1 MWQLETVLSM
11 FQFLRILKYI
21 FSKIM
26 CMPIQPPSLAQFH
39 PPPPP
44 KPEEFLLHLVTQ
56 FLVAQIS
63 PPNFMLHGL
72 GCKYKATEITSRHVQ
87 FIMILNSQSNAAA
100 YRYKPRIP

>member
-1 MWQLETVLSM
+1 MCQLETVLSM
-11 FQFLRILKYI
+11 FQFLRNFKYI

-26 CMPIQPPSLAQFH
+26 RMPIQRPSLTQFH
-39 PPPPP
+39 PPPP

-72 GCKYKATEITSRHVQ
+72 GCKYKATEITSRYVQ